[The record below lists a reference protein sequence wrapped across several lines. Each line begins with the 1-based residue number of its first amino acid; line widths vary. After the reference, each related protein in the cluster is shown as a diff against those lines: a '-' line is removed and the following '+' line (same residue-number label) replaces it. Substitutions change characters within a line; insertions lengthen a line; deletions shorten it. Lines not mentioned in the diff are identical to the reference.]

1 MKCTVSFINLLSYI
15 EDKGF
20 IDICIY
26 NGKLAYKVAIR
37 YFIRCPTLVT
47 QILKNNI
54 SKLEKCM
61 ITNDDKIQ
69 SSLVYSVNRN
79 EKHQSI
85 YIVI

>member
-1 MKCTVSFINLLSYI
+1 
-15 EDKGF
+15 
-20 IDICIY
+20 
-26 NGKLAYKVAIR
+26 
-37 YFIRCPTLVT
+37 
-47 QILKNNI
+47 
-54 SKLEKCM
+54 M